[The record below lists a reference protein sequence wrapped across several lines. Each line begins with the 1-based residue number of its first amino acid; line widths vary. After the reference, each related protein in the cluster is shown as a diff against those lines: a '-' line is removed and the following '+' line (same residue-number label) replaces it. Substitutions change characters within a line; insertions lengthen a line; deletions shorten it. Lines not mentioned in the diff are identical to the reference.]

1 MYKNEELI
9 LQYRKKAGVSST
21 NPYVFDIL
29 NIDLCKQAY
38 LKACDL
44 MRKFS
49 IECGADKPETLRG
62 TTLRKH
68 VATLGVNLNLSD
80 TEISVDFA
88 NFMGHEEKI
97 HREHYRMPVVHREI
111 LRMSRLLQSAS
122 GKTKMKIIPIIKK
135 KIMKS
140 KIILLKMI

>member
-1 MYKNEELI
+1 
-9 LQYRKKAGVSST
+9 
-21 NPYVFDIL
+21 
-29 NIDLCKQAY
+29 
-38 LKACDL
+38 

-80 TEISVDFA
+80 TEISDLA

-122 GKTKMKIIPIIKK
+122 GKNENENNSNNKEKNNEVENNTFENDMILSTSNYSKYFMHFLNNLITKD
-135 KIMKS
+135 
-140 KIILLKMI
+140 LKYTTHIYKLINKN

>member
-1 MYKNEELI
+1 
-9 LQYRKKAGVSST
+9 
-21 NPYVFDIL
+21 
-29 NIDLCKQAY
+29 

-49 IECGADKPETLRG
+49 TECGANQPETLRG
-62 TTLRKH
+62 TYLRKY
-68 VATLGVNLNLSD
+68 VATLGVNLNLTD
-80 TEISVDFA
+80 AEITDLA

-122 GKTKMKIIPIIKK
+122 GKNENENNSNDKEESGKDINNAFANDMNLSTTNCSKYFMQFLNNLIIKD
-135 KIMKS
+135 
-140 KIILLKMI
+140 LKYYVET